1 MAINNMLAT
10 RNSAAQKTLIRA
22 MLEWWMASNQEDAIS
37 QIEQNPGQ
45 DLAGISNSVL
55 AGLKALAAELWV
67 EAEALLEERNI
78 EVLKY
83 ATPAQIV
90 MALHAIHTQ
99 WVADNFSSRRWGE
112 KYFKGQLPQY
122 RKTAKLEWKEVAKD
136 LLFISEYLKAGGNTC
151 TEEEIQAAFVEYCA
165 ANAEDD
171 DMQAIAS
178 KARTFAPDIIAEI
191 ELFREK
197 LDPVKKAAMV
207 SAIDEFLSQHEDG
220 AEIMEIMIQAVVL

>member
-1 MAINNMLAT
+1 MINNMLAT

-99 WVADNFSSRRWGE
+99 WIEDNFSARRWAE
-112 KYFKGQLPQY
+112 KYFKSQLPQY
-122 RKTAKLEWKEVAKD
+122 RKTAKLEWQEVAKD
-136 LLFISEYLKAGGNTC
+136 LLFISEYLKAGGNTV
-151 TEEEIQAAFVEYCA
+151 TEDEVKVAFEAYAA

-171 DMQAIAS
+171 DLAGIAV

-191 ELFREK
+191 ELFRAK